1 MGRLSKAVDSYTE
14 KILEVRDG
22 KKWICFCGLF
32 LATLFRYFNIFL
44 STNGRIMLGISDAAG
59 DGMRGTTSRQR
70 ENWYCVVMT
79 VGVVAGLGLMAAV
92 AVCWLLAWVFLF
104 LSFVWCFQT
113 DVEYELS
120 YENKF
125 RRIEDKMQRIRDE
138 RSRSNSLDYLRVF
151 EEGKNARLDVLQQQ
165 RNKLILYKR
174 QTDLIRYGRIPED
187 DDVEAQANCGVQV
200 TAIAAPR
207 EPCADVPLE
216 PIAANAVD
224 DITVIDVPHLASFT
238 NVNDTPESTSNA
250 ADIRPPQP
258 ENQAQGSYFGLGLF

>member
-1 MGRLSKAVDSYTE
+1 MGCLSKAVDSYAE

-44 STNGRIMLGISDAAG
+44 STNGRIMLGISDAANE
-59 DGMRGTTSRQR
+59 GMTRTTSRQR
-70 ENWYCVVMT
+70 ENWYCIVMT
-79 VGVVAGLGLMAAV
+79 VSIVAGMGLMAAA

-113 DVEYELS
+113 DAEYELS
-120 YENKF
+120 YETKF
-125 RRIEDKMQRIRDE
+125 GLIEDKMQRIRDE
-138 RSRSNSLDYLRVF
+138 RSRSNSPDF

-187 DDVEAQANCGVQV
+187 DDVEAQANCGVPV

-216 PIAANAVD
+216 SIAANAVD

-238 NVNDTPESTSNA
+238 NVNDNPESTSNA
-250 ADIRPPQP
+250 SDIRPPQP